1 MSLTSEQR
9 SAIANQLSVSLNTVT
24 DERLIEL
31 CLLHDSAPDV
41 RPEFAQV
48 LNIDISRR
56 FDAIKIASDPTVFS
70 VAQSFADKFKLPKNL
85 NESQKAA
92 ITAQLSTD
100 LSTVDD
106 GKLIE
111 LCVLYRSNLTLYPE
125 FYDALK
131 AEITRRFTS
140 SAINTNSTTFA
151 AVQILA
157 NNFGGEVPE
166 FARKMSEMLVSADRD
181 AWFQTNSEYMTTAA
195 ESKELMAWL
204 ISQSDILTAILENE
218 YGAPFI
224 VKSKVALTAILSDTA
239 GFDTFKIIPSVWGAL
254 AGDIIGINTVLGI
267 PTVKSYIFN
276 NSVAMDGL
284 ISTTLG
290 INAMLATPEK
300 IDEIA
305 DSTVALKSFV
315 LSDTARLALV
325 NKNTELQRVKDKIY
339 TTLQAFWV
347 KSDTVSELIAPTSTG
362 STARKLVMPIASKP
376 RGIVLASIPRSNGQ
390 VQHFNAH
397 DAFSTYAF
405 AGSQRAGN
413 PANLSVLN
421 GVTFNNCFLVYS
433 TDSQAAG
440 YFELWTPPA

>member
-48 LNIDISRR
+48 LNIEISRR
-56 FDAIKIASDPTVFS
+56 FDAIKIASEPAIFS
-70 VAQSFADKFKLPKNL
+70 VAQSFADEFKLPKNL

-125 FYDALK
+125 FYDALNV
-131 AEITRRFTS
+131 EIARRFTAN
-140 SAINTNSTTFA
+140 AINTDSTIFA

-157 NNFGGEVPE
+157 NNFGGKVPE
-166 FARKMSEMLVSADRD
+166 FARRMSEMLVSADRD
-181 AWFQTNSEYMTTAA
+181 TWFQTNSEYMTVSVAD
-195 ESKELMAWL
+195 KELMSWL
-204 ISQSDILTAILENE
+204 ITHSDILTAILENE

-224 VKSKVALTAILSDTA
+224 TTSKPVLTAVLSDTS
-239 GFDTFKIIPSVWGAL
+239 GFNTLKAVSGIWGVIAK
-254 AGDIIGINTVLGI
+254 DIIGIDTVLGI

-276 NSVAMDGL
+276 NSVAMDGIVSTTSGINAL
-284 ISTTLG
+284 IST
-290 INAMLATPEK
+290 PEK
-300 IDEIA
+300 VDEVA

-315 LSDTARLALV
+315 MSDAARLALV
-325 NKNTELQRVKDKIY
+325 NKNTQLQRVKDKIY
-339 TTLQAFWV
+339 ATLQAFWV
-347 KSDTVSELIAPTSTG
+347 KSDTVSELIAETRSVATSSSAT
-362 STARKLVMPIASKP
+362 
-376 RGIVLASIPRSNGQ
+376 IPKRRR
-390 VQHFNAH
+390 
-397 DAFSTYAF
+397 
-405 AGSQRAGN
+405 RA
-413 PANLSVLN
+413 
-421 GVTFNNCFLVYS
+421 
-433 TDSQAAG
+433 
-440 YFELWTPPA
+440 

>member
-48 LNIDISRR
+48 LNIEILRR
-56 FDAIKIASDPTVFS
+56 FDAIKIASDPTIFS
-70 VAQSFADKFKLPKNL
+70 VAQSFADKFKLPKEL

-106 GKLIE
+106 SKLIE

-125 FYDALK
+125 FYDALNV
-131 AEITRRFTS
+131 EIARRFTAN
-140 SAINTNSTTFA
+140 AINTDSTIFA

-157 NNFGGEVPE
+157 NTFGGVVPA

-181 AWFQTNSEYMTTAA
+181 AWFQTNSEYMTVSVAD
-195 ESKELMAWL
+195 KELMSWL
-204 ISQSDILTAILENE
+204 ITHSDVLTAILENE

-224 VKSKVALTAILSDTA
+224 TKSESALTSVITDTS
-239 GFDTFKIIPSVWGAL
+239 GFNTLKLVSGVWAVI
-254 AGDIIGINTVLGI
+254 AKDIIGIDTVLGI
-267 PTVKSYIFN
+267 PIVKSYIFN
-276 NSVAMDGL
+276 NSAAMDGL
-284 ISTTLG
+284 ISTTTG

-300 IDEIA
+300 VDEVA
-305 DSTVALKSFV
+305 DSAVALKSFV
-315 LSDTARLALV
+315 MSDAARLALV
-325 NKNTELQRVKDKIY
+325 NKNTQLQRVKDKIY
-339 TTLQAFWV
+339 TTLQASWT
-347 KSDTVSELIAPTSTG
+347 KSDSASEVINAIG
-362 STARKLVMPIASKP
+362 GGGNQRKLIMPIASKP
-376 RGIVLASIPRSNGQ
+376 RGIVLATIARSNGR
-390 VQHFNAH
+390 VQHFNAFGVLTTP
-397 DAFSTYAF
+397 AFY
-405 AGSQRAGN
+405 GQQRAGT
-413 PANLSVLN
+413 PTDLSNLD
-421 GVTFNNCFLVYS
+421 GVTFNDCFLAYG
-433 TDSQAAG
+433 TDAETAG

>member
-41 RPEFAQV
+41 RPEFAQA
-48 LNIDISRR
+48 LNIEISRR
-56 FDAIKIASDPTVFS
+56 FDAIKIASDPTIFS

-85 NESQKAA
+85 SESQKAA

-131 AEITRRFTS
+131 SEITRRFTS
-140 SAINTNSTTFA
+140 SAINTDSTTFA

-166 FARKMSEMLVSADRD
+166 FARKMSEMMASVDRD
-181 AWFQTNSEYMTTAA
+181 TWFQTNNAVMAA
-195 ESKELMAWL
+195 ATENSELMAWL
-204 ISQSDILTAILENE
+204 MSQSDILTATLENE
-218 YGAPFI
+218 YGVVF
-224 VKSKVALTAILSDTA
+224 VVSSKAALTAVLSDTA
-239 GFDTFKIIPSVWGAL
+239 SFSIFKAIPSVWGAL
-254 AGDIIGINTVLGI
+254 AEYIVGIDTVLGI
-267 PTVKSYIFN
+267 PAVKSYIFS
-276 NSVAMDGL
+276 NSVAMDG
-284 ISTTLG
+284 IVSTTTG
-290 INAMLATPEK
+290 INALISTPEK
-300 IDEIA
+300 IDEVA

-315 LSDTARLALV
+315 LSDTARFALV
-325 NKNTELQRVKDKIY
+325 NKNTQLQRVKDKIY

-347 KSDTVSELIAPTSTG
+347 KSDTVSELIAPVGGGGHT
-362 STARKLVMPIASKP
+362 RKLIMPIASKP
-376 RGIVLASIPRSNGQ
+376 RGIVLASIPRSNGG
-390 VQHFNAH
+390 VQHFNAANALSSS
-397 DAFSTYAF
+397 AFY
-405 AGSQRAGN
+405 GSCLLYTSPSPR
-413 PANLSVLN
+413 
-421 GVTFNNCFLVYS
+421 
-433 TDSQAAG
+433 D
-440 YFELWTPPA
+440 